1 MGIFLAVE
9 GFVVDDRHQAKDL
22 AQVYKDVVRD
32 TVVIDGKEY
41 VCASGDII
49 IQSLFSQIYDLFRR
63 HHCIGVGEEEEEG
76 DDCHQGSSGNSDEFN
91 VEKDHYITKN
101 ALAYTRAV
109 LLASCRTVSG
119 GDTYDGKMVV
129 CHCVVCVFPVCI
141 FTIDIVFPFLYVFF
155 FIFGQPWISCCA
167 TKRSASFAQTASTWH
182 PYALMCCTRPSMEK
196 IVVGYHRS
204 AARKWGVHRCHHVQ
218 V

>member
-1 MGIFLAVE
+1 MCFYLFEFVVVWLWVEFGTDFVCFWFDCSFLAVE

-32 TVVIDGKEY
+32 TVVIDGREY

-76 DDCHQGSSGNSDEFN
+76 DDCQ
-91 VEKDHYITKN
+91 KDHYITKN

-129 CHCVVCVFPVCI
+129 FHCVCSH
-141 FTIDIVFPFLYVFF
+141 LYF
-155 FIFGQPWISCCA
+155 
-167 TKRSASFAQTASTWH
+167 
-182 PYALMCCTRPSMEK
+182 
-196 IVVGYHRS
+196 
-204 AARKWGVHRCHHVQ
+204 HH
-218 V
+218 

>member
-129 CHCVVCVFPVCI
+129 CHCVVCMFPVCI

-155 FIFGQPWISCCA
+155 LFLVSRGFHV
-167 TKRSASFAQTASTWH
+167 AQRRDLRH
-182 PYALMCCTRPSMEK
+182 LPRQRVHGTRT
-196 IVVGYHRS
+196 H
-204 AARKWGVHRCHHVQ
+204 
-218 V
+218 